1 MISDLSK
8 IYEAYCKYTS
18 RRMIF
23 ESNDALMDEASKPVS
38 PEEAAALEKDCRDK
52 FLATYLFLRRTHP
65 FFAVFAMKCTF
76 LYLPPGNKQ
85 GVNTMA
91 VTYTGT
97 TIMINTFFGSK
108 VLTQE
113 EFDGVIAHEV
123 YHIMSQSLVR
133 IGSRDNHKLWN
144 IATDYIMNLE
154 LVRAGIALP
163 TMGLVPELANPK
175 DFTSDAT
182 ADITFIIDVNKF
194 KEYLNKAP
202 NSAIKDY
209 IKNHTKVVR
218 VNMPVDVAISKGIID
233 AASAGQQGGT
243 VSVDRV
249 LVDITKMTQEH
260 LYDVIYE
267 LNKASGKGGGGQPPP
282 GPPGK
287 DQEGGEDGD
296 APGPP
301 GGPPRGPGKDKEG
314 GDEPG
319 PPGGP
324 PRGPG
329 KDKGQQPGKDKDKGQ
344 QPGKEPGG
352 GSPGQEHR
360 PGKAL
365 QPGAQPIDQHIQD
378 EGTMTQQEAQE
389 HAERIRRMVDE
400 ARKEAAQISSVKD
413 PLLDEI
419 LGKYPPPPIDW
430 KRLINAVAASPEYTT
445 TQARAARSTYGT
457 GAWVGRIVNVQD
469 MPTVYFMIDSSGSMY
484 SEIPSLVSAITD
496 FIRKI
501 PNASIRILFWDGEVS
516 FDSGNI
522 KYSSSSAT
530 AINKVF
536 DAFKSAGTGG
546 TVISCVRGYVD
557 GKRIKIKPSDT
568 VIYITDADVAD
579 PNDPQMIT
587 AGKKSVII
595 TKTKDEMENQNA
607 TFIKSVKRL
616 GYNVVAAK
624 ISRI

>member
-1 MISDLSK
+1 
-8 IYEAYCKYTS
+8 
-18 RRMIF
+18 MIF

-38 PEEAAALEKDCRDK
+38 PEEAAALEKNCRDK

-76 LYLPPGNKQ
+76 IYLPPGNKQ

-113 EFDGVIAHEV
+113 EFDGVVAHEV

-133 IGSRDNHKLWN
+133 IGSRSDHKLWN

-154 LVRAGIALP
+154 LIRAGIALP

-175 DFTSDAT
+175 DYSSDAT
-182 ADITFIIDVNKF
+182 ADITFIIDVDKF

-202 NSAIKDY
+202 NSAVKDY
-209 IKNHTKVVR
+209 IKKHTKVVR
-218 VNMPVDVAISKGIID
+218 VNMPVDVAIAKGIID
-233 AASAGQQGGT
+233 AAPAVQQGGT
-243 VSVDRV
+243 VSVERV

-267 LNKASGKGGGGQPPP
+267 LNKSSGKGGGQPPP
-282 GPPGK
+282 PPPGK
-287 DQEGGEDGD
+287 DDEDKDDKDEGGGD
-296 APGPP
+296 FP
-301 GGPPRGPGKDKEG
+301 GGPPRDQ
-314 GDEPG
+314 
-319 PPGGP
+319 
-324 PRGPG
+324 PG
-329 KDKGQQPGKDKDKGQ
+329 KDKGQQPGKDKGQQPGKDKGQ
-344 QPGKEPGG
+344 QPGEEPGG
-352 GSPGQEHR
+352 GSPGQEHG

-378 EGTMTQQEAQE
+378 EGTMTPQEAKD
-389 HAERIRRMVDE
+389 HAERVRRMIDD
-400 ARKEAAQISSVKD
+400 ARKEAAQISNVKD
-413 PLLDEI
+413 PMLDEI
-419 LGKYPPPPIDW
+419 LSKYPPPPIDW
-430 KRLINAVAASPEYTT
+430 KRLINSVAASPEYTT
-445 TQARAARSTYGT
+445 TQARPTRSTYGT
-457 GAWVGRIVNVQD
+457 GSWVGRIVNVQD

-484 SEIPSLVSAITD
+484 GEIPSLVSAITD
-496 FIRKI
+496 FIKKI

-522 KYSSSSAT
+522 KYSSSSSV

-557 GKRIKIKPSDT
+557 GKRIKIKSSDT
-568 VIYITDADVAD
+568 VIYITDADVSD
-579 PNDPQMIT
+579 PTDPQMIT
-587 AGKKSVII
+587 TGKKAVII
-595 TKTKDEMENQNA
+595 TKTKEEMENQNA
-607 TFIKSVKRL
+607 TFIKSAKRL
-616 GYNVVAAK
+616 GYNIVAAK
-624 ISRI
+624 TKRI

>member
-8 IYEAYCKYTS
+8 IYEAYCKYAS
-18 RRMIF
+18 RKMLF

-38 PEEAAALEKDCRDK
+38 PEEAAALEKNCRDK
-52 FLATYLFLRRTHP
+52 FLATYLFLRRTNP

-76 LYLPPGNKQ
+76 IYLPPGNNK

-113 EFDGVIAHEV
+113 EFDGVVAHEV

-133 IGSRDNHKLWN
+133 IGTRDNHKLWN

-154 LVRAGIALP
+154 LIRAGIALP

-175 DFTSDAT
+175 DYSSDAT

-194 KEYLNKAP
+194 KDYLNTAP
-202 NSAIKDY
+202 KSAIKDY
-209 IKNHTKVVR
+209 IKKHTKVVI
-218 VNMPVDVAISKGIID
+218 VKMPVDVAISKGIIN
-233 AASAGQQGGT
+233 AAPAGQQGGT
-243 VSVDRV
+243 VPAERV
-249 LVDITKMTQEH
+249 LVDITKMTQEN

-267 LNKASGKGGGGQPPP
+267 LNKAGGGGGGQPPP
-282 GPPGK
+282 GK
-287 DQEGGEDGD
+287 DDDDEGGGD
-296 APGPP
+296 FPSQ
-301 GGPPRGPGKDKEG
+301 PRD
-314 GDEPG
+314 
-319 PPGGP
+319 
-324 PRGPG
+324 PG
-329 KDKGQQPGKDKDKGQ
+329 KDKGQQPGKDKGQQPGKDKGQ
-344 QPGKEPGG
+344 QPGKDKGQQPGEGPGG
-352 GSPGQEHR
+352 GSPGQEHG

-378 EGTMTQQEAQE
+378 EGTMTPQEAQE
-389 HAERIRRMVDE
+389 HAERIRRMVDD
-400 ARKEAAQISSVKD
+400 ARKEAARISNVKD
-413 PLLDEI
+413 PMLDQI
-419 LGKYPPPPIDW
+419 LAKYPPPPIDW
-430 KRLINAVAASPEYTT
+430 KRLINSVAASPEYTT
-445 TQARAARSTYGT
+445 TQARPTRSTYGT

-469 MPTVYFMIDSSGSMY
+469 MPTVYFLIDSSGSMHG
-484 SEIPSLVSAITD
+484 EIPSLVSAITD
-496 FIRKI
+496 FIKKI

-522 KYSSSSAT
+522 KYSSSSAV

-536 DAFKSAGTGG
+536 DAFKNAGTGG

-557 GKRIKIKPSDT
+557 GKRIKVKSSDT

-579 PNDPQMIT
+579 PTDPQMIT
-587 AGKKSVII
+587 TGKKAVII
-595 TKTKDEMENQNA
+595 TKTKEQMENQNA

-624 ISRI
+624 INRI

>member
-38 PEEAAALEKDCRDK
+38 PEEAAALEKNCRDK

-76 LYLPPGNKQ
+76 IYLPPGNKQ

-133 IGSRDNHKLWN
+133 IGSRSDHKLWN

-154 LVRAGIALP
+154 LIRAGIALP

-175 DFTSDAT
+175 DYSSDAT
-182 ADITFIIDVNKF
+182 ADITFIIDVDKF

-202 NSAIKDY
+202 NSAVKDY
-209 IKNHTKVVR
+209 IKKHTKVVR
-218 VNMPVDVAISKGIID
+218 VNMPVDVAIAKGIID
-233 AASAGQQGGT
+233 AAPAVQQGGT
-243 VSVDRV
+243 VSVERV

-267 LNKASGKGGGGQPPP
+267 LNKSSGKGGGQPPP
-282 GPPGK
+282 PPPGK
-287 DQEGGEDGD
+287 DDEDKDDKDEGGGD
-296 APGPP
+296 FP
-301 GGPPRGPGKDKEG
+301 GGPPRDQ
-314 GDEPG
+314 
-319 PPGGP
+319 
-324 PRGPG
+324 PG
-329 KDKGQQPGKDKDKGQ
+329 KDKGQQPGKDKGQ
-344 QPGKEPGG
+344 QPGEEPGG
-352 GSPGQEHR
+352 GSPGQEHG

-378 EGTMTQQEAQE
+378 EGTMTPQEAKD
-389 HAERIRRMVDE
+389 HAERVRRMIDD
-400 ARKEAAQISSVKD
+400 ARKEAAQISNVKD
-413 PLLDEI
+413 PMLDEI
-419 LGKYPPPPIDW
+419 LSKYPPPPIDW
-430 KRLINAVAASPEYTT
+430 KRLINSVAASPEYTT
-445 TQARAARSTYGT
+445 TQARPTRSTYGT
-457 GAWVGRIVNVQD
+457 GSWVGRIVNVQD
-469 MPTVYFMIDSSGSMY
+469 MPIVYFMIDSSGSMY
-484 SEIPSLVSAITD
+484 GEIPSLVSAITD
-496 FIRKI
+496 FIKKI

-522 KYSSSSAT
+522 KYSSSSSV

-557 GKRIKIKPSDT
+557 SKRIKIKSSDT
-568 VIYITDADVAD
+568 VIYITDADVSD
-579 PNDPQMIT
+579 PTDPQMVT
-587 AGKKSVII
+587 TGKKAVII
-595 TKTKDEMENQNA
+595 TKTKEEMENQNA
-607 TFIKSVKRL
+607 TFIKSAKRL
-616 GYNVVAAK
+616 GYNIVAAK
-624 ISRI
+624 TKRI

>member
-38 PEEAAALEKDCRDK
+38 PEEAAALEKNCRDK

-76 LYLPPGNKQ
+76 IYLPPGNKQ

-113 EFDGVIAHEV
+113 EFDGVVAHEV

-133 IGSRDNHKLWN
+133 IGSRSDHKLWN

-154 LVRAGIALP
+154 LIRAGIALP

-175 DFTSDAT
+175 DYSSDAT
-182 ADITFIIDVNKF
+182 ADITFIIDVDKF

-202 NSAIKDY
+202 NSAVKDY
-209 IKNHTKVVR
+209 IKKHTKVVR
-218 VNMPVDVAISKGIID
+218 VNMPVDVAIAKGIID
-233 AASAGQQGGT
+233 AAPAVQQGGT
-243 VSVDRV
+243 VSVERV

-267 LNKASGKGGGGQPPP
+267 LNKSSGKGGGQPPP
-282 GPPGK
+282 PPPGK
-287 DQEGGEDGD
+287 DDEDKDDKDEGGGD
-296 APGPP
+296 FP
-301 GGPPRGPGKDKEG
+301 GGPPRDQ
-314 GDEPG
+314 
-319 PPGGP
+319 
-324 PRGPG
+324 PG
-329 KDKGQQPGKDKDKGQ
+329 KDKGQQPGKDKGQ
-344 QPGKEPGG
+344 QPGEEPGG
-352 GSPGQEHR
+352 GSPGQEHG

-378 EGTMTQQEAQE
+378 EGTMTPQEAKD
-389 HAERIRRMVDE
+389 HAERVRRMIDD
-400 ARKEAAQISSVKD
+400 ARKEAAQISNVKD
-413 PLLDEI
+413 PMLDEI
-419 LGKYPPPPIDW
+419 LSKYPPPPIDW
-430 KRLINAVAASPEYTT
+430 KRLINSVAASPEYTT
-445 TQARAARSTYGT
+445 TQARPTRSTYGT
-457 GAWVGRIVNVQD
+457 GSWVGRIVNVQD

-484 SEIPSLVSAITD
+484 GEIPSLVSAITD
-496 FIRKI
+496 FIKKI

-522 KYSSSSAT
+522 KYSSSSSV

-557 GKRIKIKPSDT
+557 GKRIKIKSSDT
-568 VIYITDADVAD
+568 VIYITDADVSD
-579 PNDPQMIT
+579 PTDPQMIT
-587 AGKKSVII
+587 TGKKAVII
-595 TKTKDEMENQNA
+595 TKTKEEMENQNA
-607 TFIKSVKRL
+607 TFIKSAKRL
-616 GYNVVAAK
+616 GYNIVAAK
-624 ISRI
+624 TKRI